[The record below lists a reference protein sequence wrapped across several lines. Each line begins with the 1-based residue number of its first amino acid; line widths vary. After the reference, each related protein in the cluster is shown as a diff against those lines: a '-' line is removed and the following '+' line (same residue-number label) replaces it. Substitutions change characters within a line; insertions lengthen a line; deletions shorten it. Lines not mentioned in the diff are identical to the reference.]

1 MRICL
6 RKRKQVGRFSFFIPT
21 YRTLPRSWSE
31 VSRDQALRFAFCL
44 IESGQPF
51 DKPYS
56 EQFRLMV
63 VNAWLKMEKADF
75 AELTE
80 PQMIAIVS
88 ELKDIFDSPPLTLN
102 LRKLIKG
109 YSGPLPLLSFES
121 VGGWEI
127 LETWYQQIIQREDDR
142 QQSLHMF
149 LSYLMR
155 DPVEMPDDQAAE
167 KFRANTSEGYELHM
181 FLVYWWYYHTR
192 QALAEKYKAAFSSS
206 GKKKAVDYTSQ
217 YGWSGL
223 IYQIASEGVFG
234 SVEQLRRIELHRFL
248 DYLSFNSDR
257 YKELEWEQRMQT
269 T

>member
-1 MRICL
+1 MRVCL
-6 RKRKQVGRFSFFIPT
+6 RKRKKIGRLSFTVPT
-21 YRTLPRSWSE
+21 YRKLPRTWSE

-56 EQFRLMV
+56 ERFRLMV
-63 VNAWLKMEKADF
+63 VNAWLHIDKSDF

-88 ELKDIFDSPPLTLN
+88 ELKGIFDTPPLYLN
-102 LRKLIKG
+102 MRKLIRG
-109 YSGPLPLLSFES
+109 CSGPLPLLSFES

-127 LETWYQQIIQREDDR
+127 LETWYQQIITQEDNR
-142 QQSLHMF
+142 QQSLHIF

-155 DPVEMPDDQAAE
+155 NPVEMPDDKVAE
-167 KFRANTSEGYELHM
+167 QLRDKTSEGYELHM

-192 QALAEKYKAAFSSS
+192 QALSEKYKAAFSSS

-223 IYQIASEGVFG
+223 IYQIGSEGVFG
-234 SVEQLRRIELHRFL
+234 SVEQLRRVELHRFL

-257 YKELEWEQRMQT
+257 FKELEWEQRMQT